1 MLNTGIVSKTVD
13 GFAWNP
19 AALTEDGEL
28 AKEHVTVQD
37 PSKRNCGQCHGVVHD
52 DLDVPLVL
60 DDVGLDTWST
70 LTTGQI
76 FSPQRLAESGMNLAD
91 KADLSQP
98 GTSTRSGWS
107 TAPTVIFAQQS
118 HLLRGV
124 PGVAAGAPDL

>member
-1 MLNTGIVSKTVD
+1 MVEMNCFLCHLPDPANDARMETLQAGDFAWANTATLLNTGIVSKTVD

-37 PSKRNCGQCHGVVHD
+37 PSNANCGHRHGVVHD

-76 FSPQRLAESGMNLAD
+76 SRP
-91 KADLSQP
+91 
-98 GTSTRSGWS
+98 SGW
-107 TAPTVIFAQQS
+107 QS
-118 HLLRGV
+118 R
-124 PGVAAGAPDL
+124 A